1 MGNLRLWCII
11 NVPQILQLWE
21 TFIYV
26 LQISQSNHE
35 QPSVSFFSDVTRITM
50 RLGYFLDCSASSFP
64 SSVQFSRSVV
74 SNSLRPHRLQHARL
88 PCPSPTPRVYSNS
101 CPLSQWYH
109 PVISSSVVPFSCL
122 QVFPAS
128 GSFSKESVLC
138 TRWPKYW
145 SFSFSISLSREYS
158 GWFLLGLIG
167 LIALQSKGLSRVF
180 SNITVH
186 KHQFFGTQL
195 ALWSNS
201 HIHTWLLEK
210 P

>member
-35 QPSVSFFSDVTRITM
+35 QRSVSFFSDVTRITV

-64 SSVQFSRSVV
+64 SSVQFSSVQFSRSVV

-128 GSFSKESVLC
+128 GSFPRSQFFAPGGQSIAVSALASVL
-138 TRWPKYW
+138 P
-145 SFSFSISLSREYS
+145 E
-158 GWFLLGLIG
+158 
-167 LIALQSKGLSRVF
+167 
-180 SNITVH
+180 NIQVD
-186 KHQFFGTQL
+186 FF
-195 ALWSNS
+195 
-201 HIHTWLLEK
+201 
-210 P
+210 